1 MKIIANAQNRTNL
14 HNILKLA
21 YSFAMIARKQKFTS
35 ELTTGFGEKS
45 TQSGGRFF
53 RKDGKAN
60 TVRKGIKFFDQLS
73 WYHTM
78 IAMPSWKFWLWL
90 LIPYI
95 IVNAVFAGVYYGMD
109 VEHLNGI
116 EKGSAWHNYIE
127 AFFFSFQ
134 TFTTVGYGHVSPSG
148 ILTSSV
154 AAFES
159 FLGVLTLAL
168 AAGLFYGRFS
178 RPQSFLRFSDIAV
191 IAPYRDGIAL
201 MFRTVPFKNNQLS
214 DAEVK
219 LTMAMRVMRNGEEK
233 NEFYPLDVEF
243 SKINALILNW
253 TIVHPVNES
262 SPVYGMTLE
271 DLKAAK
277 AELLV
282 YLKAYDEGFAS
293 TVIART
299 SYTADEI
306 IEAAKFKPM
315 YEPSSGGDATLL
327 HINKLNDYEKVKLP
341 ELKPVE
347 SL

>member
-1 MKIIANAQNRTNL
+1 MSVN
-14 HNILKLA
+14 
-21 YSFAMIARKQKFTS
+21 RKQFTT
-35 ELTTGFGEKS
+35 ELTTGFGERSK
-45 TQSGGRFF
+45 QSGGRFF

-60 TVRKGIKFFDQLS
+60 TVRRGIRFLDQLS

-95 IVNAVFAGVYYGMD
+95 VVNAVFASVYFVIG
-109 VEHLNGI
+109 VEHLAGI
-116 EKGSAWHNYIE
+116 VKGSGWHNYIE

-148 ILTSSV
+148 TLTSSV

-178 RPQSFLRFSDIAV
+178 RPQSFLRFSDIAL

-201 MFRTVPFKNNQLS
+201 MFRTVPYKNNHLS
-214 DAEVK
+214 EAEVK
-219 LTMAMRVMRNGEEK
+219 LTLAMRVMRNGEEK
-233 NEFYPLDVEF
+233 NEFYTLNVEF

-253 TIVHPVNES
+253 TIVHPINEA
-262 SPVYGMTLE
+262 SPIYGMNLP
-271 DLKAAK
+271 DLKAAR
-277 AELLV
+277 AEVLV

-306 IEAAKFKPM
+306 VWAAKFKPM
-315 YEPSSGGDATLL
+315 YEPSSGGDATIL
-327 HINKLNDYEKVKLP
+327 HINKLNHYDKVPLP
-341 ELKPVE
+341 ELKQVE
-347 SL
+347 S